1 MIRKPL
7 WALGVAFLGAL
18 LFLGIGCEVTIDID
32 DNGDGDV
39 GPTETR
45 DDSFSV
51 GESPALVVTSENGS
65 IDVETGPA
73 GTIRVLATLRNAPRV
88 QYEAIEQGNTV
99 TVEAEVDSGARN
111 AGADIVVSVPAE
123 TEVELKTSNG
133 RIEIQGL
140 EAPGTLRTSNGRV
153 VMKQLEGDFDARTSN
168 GPIEVTSMEGEAT
181 LATSNGPV
189 TLDKVK
195 GNGPVTLDK
204 VKGAFD
210 VDTSNGNIS
219 FSGEMTAGGDN
230 RLETSNGSVTV
241 ELGGTPSVELDASTS
256 RGEVTSELSIDA
268 SKTKK
273 QELVGTIGE
282 GEADLVIRST
292 NGSVTVE

>member
-7 WALGVAFLGAL
+7 WALGVAFLAAM

-88 QYEAIEQGNTV
+88 QYEAIEQGDTV
-99 TVEAEVDSGARN
+99 TVEAEVGSGARN

-168 GPIEVTSMEGEAT
+168 GPIVVTSMEGEAT

-189 TLDKVK
+189 TLDKV
-195 GNGPVTLDK
+195 T
-204 VKGAFD
+204 GAFD

-241 ELGGTPSVELDASTS
+241 KLEGTPSVKLDASTS
-256 RGEVTSELSIDA
+256 RGEVTSELPIDA
-268 SKTKK
+268 SKTRK

-282 GEADLVIRST
+282 GEADLVIRAS
-292 NGSVTVE
+292 NGSVTVK

>member
-1 MIRKPL
+1 MIPKRL
-7 WALGVAFLGAL
+7 WALGAVVLGSM
-18 LFLGIGCEVTIDID
+18 LFLSIGCKVTINID
-32 DNGDGDV
+32 GDGDV

-51 GESPALVVTSENGS
+51 GASPVLVVTSENGS

-73 GTIRVLATLRNAPRV
+73 GTIRVQATLRNAPRV
-88 QYEAIEQGNTV
+88 QYEASEEGDTV
-99 TVEAEVDSGARN
+99 TVEADVDSGARN
-111 AGADIVVSVPAE
+111 AGADIIVTAPAE
-123 TEVELKTSNG
+123 TAVELETSNG

-140 EAPGTLRTSNGRV
+140 EASGTLRTSNGRV
-153 VMKQLEGDFDARTSN
+153 VIEDVKGDFDVRTSN
-168 GPIEVTSMEGEAT
+168 GPIEVTSMEGEGT

-189 TLDKVK
+189 TL
-195 GNGPVTLDK
+195 TE

-241 ELGGTPSVELDASTS
+241 ELEGTPSVELDASTN
-256 RGEVTSELSIDA
+256 RGKVTSELPIDA
-268 SKTKK
+268 STKNAK
-273 QELVGTIGE
+273 RLVGTIGD
-282 GEADLVIRST
+282 GEAELHIRAT
-292 NGSVTVE
+292 NGSVTIE

>member
-1 MIRKPL
+1 MEGAMIRKPL
-7 WALGVAFLGAL
+7 WALGIAFLGAM

-73 GTIRVLATLRNAPRV
+73 GTISVLATLRNAPRV
-88 QYEAIEQGNTV
+88 QYEAIEQGDTV

-195 GNGPVTLDK
+195 G
-204 VKGAFD
+204 AFD

-230 RLETSNGSVTV
+230 RLKTSNGSVTV
-241 ELGGTPSVELDASTS
+241 GLEGTPSVKLDASTS
-256 RGEVTSELSIDA
+256 RGEVTNELPIDA

-282 GEADLVIRST
+282 GEAELVIRAS
-292 NGSVTVE
+292 NGSVTIE